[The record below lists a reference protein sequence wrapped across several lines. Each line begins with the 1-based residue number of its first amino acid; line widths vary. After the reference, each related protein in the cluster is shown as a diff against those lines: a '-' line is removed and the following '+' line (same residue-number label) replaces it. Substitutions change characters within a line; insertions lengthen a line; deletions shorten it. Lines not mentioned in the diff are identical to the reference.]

1 MVAHIG
7 AREARNGF
15 AELLGRVHYG
25 HEAVIVERSGK
36 PMVAIIPVDVYEQFL
51 AAREARFEI
60 LDRIREHLPEV
71 PVEEVEQDVAEALAA
86 VRTDASRGA

>member
-1 MVAHIG
+1 MFH
-7 AREARNGF
+7 
-15 AELLGRVHYG
+15 H
-25 HEAVIVERSGK
+25 
-36 PMVAIIPVDVYEQFL
+36 VDVYEQFL

-60 LDRIREHLPEV
+60 LDRIREHLPAA